1 MVKPGLVIAVY
12 CLLSRPPH
20 NSGMSSQAQSIVL
33 TEGRRAVRRLIGLGA
48 LVLVLA
54 LVGAAGLLAAG
65 VQALDVFEASK
76 SQAILNSVV
85 ERRLSRV
92 ANDVRLA
99 TGSGDDLRAVGGR
112 PGQGDALIRFRGHD
126 WSLVLDP
133 KNRPTDLRLGAHAA
147 SGVTPS
153 AILAEAAPLLASA
166 RAAGPGQTAAGL
178 IRLQG
183 KAYLA
188 AAGLERD
195 GCMLVSAQSIER
207 EVFDA
212 ADHLGVVGARVVDR
226 APPGSTAVV
235 LRGADGQ
242 PAAQIAWPR
251 EHPGLRA
258 LQAAALPLATGF
270 LVLALLTGAAV
281 WQIVRVARR
290 LLAYEQAWGRAMRDL
305 EDARD
310 RAEAANVAKSQFL
323 ANMSHEIRTPL
334 NGVLGMAQALARSEL
349 KPADRDKLQLI
360 RLSGENLL
368 NLLNDLLDL
377 SKIEAGCME
386 IDLHDFDLREA
397 VRAAT
402 QPFAEIAAQKD
413 LGFEVEVDPEALGL
427 WRGDG
432 GRLRQVLG
440 NLASN
445 AVKFTE
451 RGEVRVVVR
460 RTGAGLACQVS
471 DTGIGVAEDRVGL
484 LFQRFSQIDP
494 TATRRAGGTGLGL
507 AICRDLVALMGG
519 QVSVTSTLGRGST
532 FAFELPLTWVGGAA
546 PEAPAVS
553 DLAAG
558 ALPITVLAAEDN
570 EVNRLILSA
579 LLEPLGVRLR
589 LAVDGAE
596 AVQAFADD
604 AFDLMLMD
612 VQMPVMNGVEA
623 ARAIRRREA
632 EEGLRRTPILALS
645 ANVMPHQVA
654 EYLAAGMDGLIAKP
668 IEVRA
673 MLEAMRKALADGPS
687 AEARGAA

>member
-1 MVKPGLVIAVY
+1 
-12 CLLSRPPH
+12 
-20 NSGMSSQAQSIVL
+20 MSTPEQSIVL

-54 LVGAAGLLAAG
+54 AVGAAGLLAGGA
-65 VQALDVFEASK
+65 QALDSFEARK
-76 SQAILNSVV
+76 SQAILTSIAM
-85 ERRLSRV
+85 RRLSRV

-99 TGSGDDLRAVGGR
+99 AGSDADAREVGGR
-112 PGQGDALIRFRGHD
+112 PGEGDVLVRFRNHD
-126 WSLVLDP
+126 WTLILDRQG
-133 KNRPTDLRLGAHAA
+133 RPADLRLGALET
-147 SGVTPS
+147 SGLTPPVV
-153 AILAEAAPLLASA
+153 LAETALLVARA
-166 RAAGPGQTAAGL
+166 RAAGPGQTASGL
-178 IRLQG
+178 VRIHG
-183 KAYLA
+183 AAYLV
-188 AAGLERD
+188 AAGAGRN
-195 GCMLVSAQSIER
+195 GRLVVSGQNIER
-207 EVFDA
+207 EALDA
-212 ADHLGVVGARVVDR
+212 ADRLGVVRARVVDR

-235 LRGADGQ
+235 LRGADGR
-242 PAAQIAWPR
+242 PAATIAWPR

-258 LQAAALPLATGF
+258 LHDAALPLITGF

-290 LLAYEQAWGRAMRDL
+290 LLAYEQAWGRAMREL
-305 EDARD
+305 SDARD

-334 NGVLGMAQALARSEL
+334 NGVLGMAQALARSDLDPE
-349 KPADRDKLQLI
+349 DRDKLQLI
-360 RLSGENLL
+360 RASGENLL
-368 NLLNDLLDL
+368 SLLNDLLDL

-386 IDLHDFDLREA
+386 IEVHDFDLGEV

-413 LGFEVEVDPEALGL
+413 IGFIVDVGPEALGL

-445 AVKFTE
+445 AVKFTD
-451 RGEVRVVVR
+451 RGKVLVTLR
-460 RTGAGLACQVS
+460 RLETGLACQVS
-471 DTGIGVAEDRVGL
+471 DTGIGIAKDRLGL
-484 LFQRFSQIDP
+484 LFQRFSQIDS

-519 QVSVTSTLGRGST
+519 HVSVTSNLDQGST
-532 FAFELPLTWVGGAA
+532 FAFELPLTWVGAAA
-546 PEAPAVS
+546 PAAPIRHDPV
-553 DLAAG
+553 AG
-558 ALPITVLAAEDN
+558 PLPLTVLAAEDN

-579 LLEPLGVRLR
+579 LLEPLGMRLR
-589 LAVDGAE
+589 LAADGAE
-596 AVQAFADD
+596 AVQAFAGET
-604 AFDLMLMD
+604 FDLVLMD

-632 EEGLRRTPILALS
+632 EAGLRPTPILALS
-645 ANVMPHQVA
+645 ANVMAHQVD

-673 MLEAMRKALADGPS
+673 MLDAMRKALAERPN
-687 AEARGAA
+687 AEVRGAA